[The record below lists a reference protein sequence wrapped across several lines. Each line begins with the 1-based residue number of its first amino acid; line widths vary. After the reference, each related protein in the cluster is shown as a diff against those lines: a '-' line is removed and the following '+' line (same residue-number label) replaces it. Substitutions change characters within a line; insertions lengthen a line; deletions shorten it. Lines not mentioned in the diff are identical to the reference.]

1 MVTVLYATDLWK
13 KTYPGASVG
22 CMVLSN
28 VFNPEQCEVL
38 ENSKRKLETE
48 LRTRFLSKEELS
60 SHRPI
65 MAYSNYYKRYTKSYH
80 VLQQLE
86 SVVFKGKSI
95 PCVAGLVEAM
105 FMAELKNCLLTAGHD
120 YAALKLPLKLDV
132 AVGNEKYIV
141 INGKEQVAKQ
151 GDMMIADTEGVIS
164 SIIHGPDSRTR
175 ILPDTRKAVFMVYAP
190 PGISKKLVLDHLSD
204 IHSYVKLISSNTEIE
219 LQKVYPV

>member
-1 MVTVLYATDLWK
+1 MLYATDLWK

-48 LRTRFLSKEELS
+48 LRTRFPGKEALS
-60 SHRPI
+60 SHSPI
-65 MAYSNYYKRYTKSYH
+65 MAYSNYYKRYTKNYH

-86 SVVFKGKSI
+86 SVVFKGKRI

-120 YAALKLPLKLDV
+120 YTALKLPLKLDV
-132 AVGNEKYIV
+132 AIGDEKYIL
-141 INGKEQVAKQ
+141 INGKEQVVKQ
-151 GDMMIADTEGVIS
+151 GDMMIADAEGVIS

-175 ILPDTRKAVFMVYAP
+175 ILPGTQKAVFMVYAP
-190 PGISKKLVLDHLSD
+190 PGISKKLVVDQLAD
-204 IHSYVKLISSNTEIE
+204 IHSYVKLISANAEIE
-219 LQKVYPV
+219 LQQVYPV